1 MKHLKSLII
10 AGVLVIAGT
19 AQAASF
25 VKTINLGTH
34 TRPESITKAWG
45 GKYYVS
51 IQNTGD
57 ANLTDGEI
65 VQVDIATGVVTSF
78 VGPGNGLRN
87 PRGLAFTGEFLVVTD
102 TDKVW
107 KVSQAGQ
114 VTPLATSFP
123 FPPVFFNDAAAEK
136 GGKAAFVTEMGPG
149 RNVMRD
155 PNKF

>member
-1 MKHLKSLII
+1 MVSL
-10 AGVLVIAGT
+10 AFATCLVGGSVSANT
-19 AQAASF
+19 F
-25 VKTINLGTH
+25 VKNLPLGPEH

-51 IQNTGD
+51 IQNTND
-57 ANLTDGEI
+57 AAASDGEI
-65 VQVDIATGVVTSF
+65 VQLDVASGAVTPF
-78 VGPGNGLRN
+78 VAKGNPLRN
-87 PRGLAFTGEFLVVTD
+87 PRGLAFVGEFLVVTD
-102 TDKVW
+102 DDKVW
-107 KVSQAGQ
+107 KISQAGQ

-123 FPPVFFNDAAAEK
+123 FPPVLFNDAAAEK